1 MIAED
6 NITID
11 KKHLEALLFVAKEPL
26 TLHDIQKR
34 LCTDEEKIEEDIIL
48 RWLYELKREYE
59 DRGFRIRQVAGG
71 FEMVSAPECH
81 LIIEKVVPKEYET
94 LSRAQLHTLT
104 VIAYNQ
110 HINRAGIAKLRGV
123 KNPDESIQRLID
135 RGLVSF
141 SEEGYVTTEEFLKFF
156 GINDLKEL
164 PPIERTEGT
173 PKDSISKDDALIE
186 DNEIQ
191 DIDLNNEEEQ
201 I

>member
-6 NITID
+6 NVTIE

-34 LCTDEEKIEEDIIL
+34 LCTEEEKIEEDIIL

-81 LIIEKVVPKEYET
+81 LVIEKIVPKEYEA

-110 HINRAGIAKLRGV
+110 HINRAGIARLRGV
-123 KNPDESIQRLID
+123 KNPDESIQRLIE
-135 RGLVSF
+135 RGLVTDSD
-141 SEEGYVTTEEFLKFF
+141 SGYTTTEEFLKFF

-164 PPIERTEGT
+164 PPIVRTEGV
-173 PKDSISKDDALIE
+173 PKGTVSSEEPSIEESDF
-186 DNEIQ
+186 NE
-191 DIDLNNEEEQ
+191 LNNEEEQ
-201 I
+201 T

>member
-6 NITID
+6 NVTIE

-34 LCTDEEKIEEDIIL
+34 LCTEEEKIEEDIIL

-81 LIIEKVVPKEYET
+81 LVIEKIVPKEYEA

-110 HINRAGIAKLRGV
+110 HINRAGIARLRGV
-123 KNPDESIQRLID
+123 KNPDESIQRLIE
-135 RGLVSF
+135 RGLVTDSD
-141 SEEGYVTTEEFLKFF
+141 SGYTTTEEFLKFF

-164 PPIERTEGT
+164 PPIVRTEGV
-173 PKDSISKDDALIE
+173 PKDTVSSEEPSIEESDF
-186 DNEIQ
+186 NE
-191 DIDLNNEEEQ
+191 LNNEEEQ
-201 I
+201 T